1 MKNKFSILVLLETS
15 ENIKEAIFDLV
26 KTINF
31 LDTEIILLDNI
42 GAKAENSELEETLL
56 KYPAIVYI
64 DAKNKNKSEAYN
76 IGIQKATGNYITFIE
91 QGVKYDKG
99 AISNVKKY
107 IEKEQAKIIC
117 LKSYYVQA
125 KNTKKYKMSPN
136 INSKINLI
144 IEPLKIGL
152 ALEGYFFQKELV
164 EQFDGNIHFEDAKI
178 KFILENLMKCPEYYV
193 VKNKFVYYTTPK
205 EDDTSTNLIQYDK
218 QWYNSS
224 LTDFVIPFLKGIRGE
239 IPSFIQE
246 AMLYYIFAKYNC
258 NSNDRNKMIL
268 SREEAKDFFD
278 STAIALTYIDTD
290 LILQRD
296 KESLYRIPRWIAY
309 QFVLAKNQK
318 LGLETN
324 LKIADEMIY
333 LCDDKDKHLFSQIED
348 EHITVYAINSTNE
361 TIEIDFSV
369 SIQDMMQEKDVSVF
383 VKYNDKIIEATKT
396 DCYPLLKVFGL
407 TIAKKIY
414 FHLSI
419 KAEQKGKIEFYFKY
433 QDKECKFNIKYEKV
447 QAHLNNSRFSY
458 WQINDKY
465 YLCNKRDHLV
475 IEPKRIFSGLWKEV
489 KYFIA
494 RIIRAKRIIFALKY
508 FTLRLAYWCV
518 KPFYKSKQIWITFDK
533 LYKAGDNGEYI
544 YRYIKENHPEIK
556 IYYVIKRESLDYKR
570 LKNEKNA
577 HILVYETFKH
587 KLVSLLSTAILD
599 THANAISYCS
609 FDTKRARSYIGD
621 LFNAEVICIQHG
633 LSIQKIAQYQNRL
646 FDNIKLYCCASQY
659 EIHNLLD
666 NPMYDFRENQI
677 ELTGLARY
685 DGLKSNEQRQILIT
699 PTWRRN
705 IVNSNVAHI
714 KKDHNTFFKN
724 SKYYQIYN
732 QLINDKKLIETAKKH
747 NYKITYL
754 LHPAISAQKEDFEKN
769 EDVEIIAATDN
780 MNYEKILTEASL
792 MVTDYSGVQF
802 DFAYMRKPIVYYHP
816 NELPPHYD
824 AGGLQYETMGFGP
837 ICKTHEEIVAQLCNY
852 MEKNCQIEEEYI
864 KRANDFFAYDDYNNC
879 ERIYQSIQNKLIKKN
894 KQEIEEKGV
903 ENEHC
908 DYLCRR

>member
-1 MKNKFSILVLLETS
+1 MKNKFSVLVLLATS

-26 KTINF
+26 KTIN
-31 LDTEIILLDNI
+31 LIDTEIILLDNI
-42 GAKAENSELEETLL
+42 GVKEESKELATVL
-56 KYPAIVYI
+56 KEYPSIIYI

-99 AISNVKKY
+99 VITNVEKY
-107 IEKEQAKIIC
+107 IKKEQAKIIC
-117 LKSYYVQA
+117 LKPCYMQD
-125 KNTKKYKMSPN
+125 KNIKKYKMSPN
-136 INSKINLI
+136 INSKIDLI
-144 IEPLKIGL
+144 LDPLKIEL
-152 ALEGYFFQKELV
+152 ALEGYFFQKELI
-164 EQFDGNIHFEDAKI
+164 EKFDENMYFEDAKM
-178 KFILENLMKCPEYYV
+178 KFLLEILIKCPEYYFI
-193 VKNKFVYYTTPK
+193 KNKSVYYTTPK

-218 QWYNSS
+218 QWYNPS
-224 LTDFVIPFLKGIRGE
+224 LTDFVIPFLSGIHEE
-239 IPSFIQE
+239 IPTFVQE

-258 NSNDRNKMIL
+258 NSKDRNKMIL
-268 SREEAKDFFD
+268 SKEEAKEFFD
-278 STAIALTYIDTD
+278 NTATALRYINTD
-290 LILQRD
+290 LILKID
-296 KESLYRIPRWIAY
+296 KESLFKIPRWISY
-309 QFVLAKNQK
+309 QFVLAKNEK
-318 LGLETN
+318 LGLKTS
-324 LKIADEMIY
+324 LKIDNQMIY
-333 LCDDKDKHLFSQIED
+333 LCDNSKEYLLSKLEN
-348 EHITVYAINSTNE
+348 EHITVYAINRTNE

-369 SIQDMMQEKDVSVF
+369 SIQDMMQDSEVSVF
-383 VKYNDKIIEATKT
+383 AKYNDKTIEAIKT

-414 FHLSI
+414 FHLSV
-419 KAEQKGKIEFYFKY
+419 KLEQKGKIEFYFRY
-433 QDKECKFNIKYEKV
+433 HNKECKFNIKYEKV

-465 YLCNKRDHLV
+465 YLCNKRDHLM
-475 IEPKRIFSGLWKEV
+475 IEPKRVFSGLGKEV

-494 RIIRAKRIIFALKY
+494 RIVRTKRTIFALKY
-508 FTLRLAYWCV
+508 FTLRLAYWCT
-518 KPFYKSKQIWITFDK
+518 KPFYKGKQVWITFDK
-533 LYKAGDNGEYI
+533 LYKVGDNGEYI

-556 IYYVIKRESLDYKR
+556 IYYVIKRESLDYER

-587 KLVSLLSTAILD
+587 KLISLLSTAILD

-609 FDTKRARSYIGD
+609 FDTKRARSYICD
-621 LFNAEVICIQHG
+621 LFNTEVICIQHG

-646 FDNIKLYCCASQY
+646 FDNIKLYCCASKY
-659 EIHNLLD
+659 EVHNLLD
-666 NPMYDFRENQI
+666 NPMYDFKEEQI

-732 QLINDKKLIETAKKH
+732 NLINDRKLIETAKRN

-754 LHPAISAQKEDFEKN
+754 LHPAISAQKDDFEKN
-769 EDVEIIAATDN
+769 GDVEIIAATDN

-824 AGGLQYETMGFGP
+824 VGGLQYETMGFGP
-837 ICKTHEEIVAQLCNY
+837 ICKTHEEIVEKLCDY
-852 MEKNCQIEEEYI
+852 MKKNCQIEEEYV
-864 KRANDFFAYDDYNNC
+864 KRANDFFAYDDYKNC
-879 ERIYQSIQNKLIKKN
+879 ERIYQSIQNELTKK
-894 KQEIEEKGV
+894 
-903 ENEHC
+903 
-908 DYLCRR
+908 YRRGGSKK